1 MGRVLYVGIDLAET
15 EPHRAAILDDDKIL
29 SERRV
34 EPNARGL
41 ASLLAEIAKYESENS
56 RVLVAVERPDGLFV
70 GELLQRGYTV
80 YPINPKAM
88 ERYRDR
94 FKLAGTKT
102 DSLDARCLASLLRTD
117 RDAYRPLRPDSDR
130 TRELRMLTRDLAD
143 LTKTRT
149 MLVLQLRAA
158 LLSAFPAA
166 VEVFSDLSAPSALS
180 FLRAFPSL
188 QQAQAAT
195 DDQIA
200 AALKAGGYPRPEI
213 KVAELRAILHKP
225 QLMVDAAVAS
235 AKRIL
240 IVTLVETLLPLGQQI
255 KAYDKRVDAL
265 FKDHPDRE
273 VFLSLPGAGPR
284 LAARLAAELGDHC
297 ERFPS
302 AREVA
307 AFSGMA
313 PVTRQSGKTRTVVFR
328 RACCKPFREVM
339 HQFGFCSL
347 SRAPWARIYYDV
359 KRAEGKRHAEALRCL
374 GMKWLRIIHAMWT
387 NHTPYDPTRIST
399 AAQASPARKAG

>member
-166 VEVFSDLSAPSALS
+166 VEVFSDLSAP
-180 FLRAFPSL
+180 P
-188 QQAQAAT
+188 
-195 DDQIA
+195 
-200 AALKAGGYPRPEI
+200 PP
-213 KVAELRAILHKP
+213 
-225 QLMVDAAVAS
+225 
-235 AKRIL
+235 
-240 IVTLVETLLPLGQQI
+240 
-255 KAYDKRVDAL
+255 
-265 FKDHPDRE
+265 
-273 VFLSLPGAGPR
+273 
-284 LAARLAAELGDHC
+284 
-297 ERFPS
+297 
-302 AREVA
+302 
-307 AFSGMA
+307 
-313 PVTRQSGKTRTVVFR
+313 
-328 RACCKPFREVM
+328 
-339 HQFGFCSL
+339 
-347 SRAPWARIYYDV
+347 
-359 KRAEGKRHAEALRCL
+359 
-374 GMKWLRIIHAMWT
+374 
-387 NHTPYDPTRIST
+387 
-399 AAQASPARKAG
+399 